1 MSSYPT
7 DTITTA
13 DGAELK
19 ITFYAHASLG
29 FEFAGKHIY
38 MDPVSAHAD
47 YSTRPKADLIIVTH
61 THGDHLDAEAIKT
74 LSKPGTQLI
83 GNMDA
88 VRQLGFG
95 DGMRNG
101 EARATPWL
109 QVEAVP
115 AYNTTP
121 DRQGFHTPDGRDNG
135 YVLTFGGAGRTGDS
149 LGVGASEAVSE
160 GTVRGLRV
168 YVSGDTEDTPQMM
181 ALKDVDVAFL
191 PVNQPYTMTEDQ
203 AARAVRA
210 LKPRIFYP
218 FHTGQTDHVT
228 DLSKLQRLLE
238 GSGVDVRIFPM
249 E

>member
-47 YSTRPKADLIIVTH
+47 YATRPKADLIIVTH
-61 THGDHLDAEAIKT
+61 THGDHLDADAIKT

-135 YVLTFGGAGRTGDS
+135 YVLTFGGT
-149 LGVGASEAVSE
+149 
-160 GTVRGLRV
+160 RV

-191 PVNQPYTMTEDQ
+191 PVNQPYTMTEEQ